1 MAVVLNDGIA
11 YGDAFVTDVGAG
23 IIAWGGDEFANYI
36 LTLVTKRTAEG
47 IVRSSALQEGSPGLR
62 RIKRL
67 RTPTSATSVY
77 QL

>member
-11 YGDAFVTDVGAG
+11 YGDAFVANIGAR
-23 IIAWGGDEFANYI
+23 IIAGGGDEFANYI

-47 IVRSSALQEGSPGLR
+47 IVRSGALQESSPKLR

-67 RTPTSATSVY
+67 RTPTTAPSVY
-77 QL
+77 QF